1 MSKTNRLVAT
11 IACVA
16 LSAEL
21 IFAYATG
28 ADPRHTGAPGD
39 DAQACATSG
48 CHTGTALNGGGG
60 NVVVN
65 FQNGQTYTPGAQQT
79 FTMVIMDSRAR
90 V

>member
-16 LSAEL
+16 LSAVL

-28 ADPRHTGAPGD
+28 PDPRHTGAPGD

-48 CHTGTALNGGGG
+48 AALNGSGG

-79 FTMVIMDSRAR
+79 FTMVIVDSRAR

>member
-21 IFAYATG
+21 IFAYPTG
-28 ADPRHTGAPGD
+28 PDPRHTGAPGD
-39 DAQACATSG
+39 DAQASATSG

-60 NVVVN
+60 NVLLISE
-65 FQNGQTYTPGAQQT
+65 
-79 FTMVIMDSRAR
+79 MAR
-90 V
+90 LTLPARNKLLPWS